1 MTDGIESRNWSFFGL
16 QFGRPVRLT
25 TPAPIMAL
33 SIAHKEAPEPPDRGR
48 AQLAIGRHEVDA
60 FLIGTPLGLGI
71 LLALGIVM
79 VAMSHLSQ

>member
-1 MTDGIESRNWSFFGL
+1 LPL
-16 QFGRPVRLT
+16 QSSLMSKTYLKSDHFVGGGS
-25 TPAPIMAL
+25 PIMAL

>member
-1 MTDGIESRNWSFFGL
+1 MGLNPVIGPFFGL

-25 TPAPIMAL
+25 TPAAIMAL

-48 AQLAIGRHEVDA
+48 AQLVVGRHEVDA
-60 FLIGTPLGLGI
+60 FLIGAPLGLGI